1 MTEPNRD
8 RDTQRYWPLLQLSLA
23 RVREFYREPEAIF
36 WVYVFPLLIAVA
48 LGVAFRDKPV
58 EKIVVDVQAGD
69 NAAKWQELLKSD
81 ERFKVAV
88 HDAETCRKRL
98 KRAKTDLILAAAP
111 DSTTENPHF
120 DYWYDKNRA
129 ESVGARNAVDS
140 FLVRHF
146 TATAPAVSDHLL
158 DDAGGSYINFLI
170 PGLIGINL
178 MGGGLWGVGYATV
191 DMRVRKLLKRLLATP
206 MRKTHFLLSIMLSR
220 LLFSVPEIA
229 LLLVFA
235 RLVFGVKI
243 EGSLLALLAVV
254 LLGAASFMGVGL
266 LVASRAKT
274 MEAVSGLMNLVML
287 PMYIL
292 SGVFFSAERFPD
304 IMQPIIQALPLTA
317 LNDALRAVM
326 IDGQSLASQWLELL
340 IVSAWGGVS
349 FVLALRLFRW
359 T

>member
-8 RDTQRYWPLLQLSLA
+8 AKRYWPLLQLSVA
-23 RVREFYREPEAIF
+23 RLREFYREPEAVF

-58 EKIVVDVQAGD
+58 EKIIVDVQAD
-69 NAAKWQELLKSD
+69 DDAAKWEELLKSD

-98 KRAKTDLILAAAP
+98 KRAKTDLIFAVDPNSAP
-111 DSTTENPHF
+111 DKPHF
-120 DYWYDKNRA
+120 DCWYDKNRA
-129 ESVGARNAVDS
+129 ESVNAFNAMDS
-140 FLVRHF
+140 FLLRHSS
-146 TATAPAVSDHLL
+146 AMAAPEVSAHRLE
-158 DDAGGSYINFLI
+158 DAGGSYINFLI
-170 PGLIGINL
+170 PGLIGMNL
-178 MGGGLWGVGYATV
+178 MGGGLWGVGYVTV

-206 MRKTHFLLSIMLSR
+206 MHKTHFLLSIMLSR
-220 LLFSVPEIA
+220 ILFTVPEIT

-235 RLVFGVKI
+235 RLVFGVKV

-254 LLGAASFMGVGL
+254 LLGAASFMGLGL

-304 IMQPIIQALPLTA
+304 VMQPIIQALPLTA

-326 IDGQSLASQWLELL
+326 MDGQSLASQWLELL
-340 IVSAWGGVS
+340 IVAAWGSVS